1 MATTKRRGALSRKAA
16 NALSLLSSSGLSL
29 FTLRDFASA
38 IGSGSQRPSKLL
50 HELQRSGWVAR
61 VAREKY
67 LVVPLEAG
75 PDSVWT
81 EDALVVV
88 GHLAEPSAIAYWTAC
103 HYWNWTEQPPRTV
116 FAQTTRR
123 VWRNASQVLGVP
135 YRLVRVKSRKFFGI
149 VKRTSG
155 GGTFAITDREK
166 TLVDALDRPDLCGGI
181 HQVAEMLP
189 AVELVSWE
197 RIDQYLER
205 TGSGAIYKRLGLLV
219 EALGSKVSVPK
230 RKRRLEVW
238 RSKLTGGHAPLEP
251 AGPSRGPVNRRW
263 RVRLNVGGVIP
274 EVAAR

>member
-1 MATTKRRGALSRKAA
+1 MARTKKRGGLSSEVA

-123 VWRNASQVLGVP
+123 VWRSAGQALGVA
-135 YRLVRVKSRKFFGI
+135 YRLVRVTPRKFFG
-149 VKRTSG
+149 VVQRTSSRG
-155 GGTFAITDREK
+155 AFPITDREK

-181 HQVAEMLP
+181 RQVAEMLP
-189 AVELVSWE
+189 VAEPVSWDTVD
-197 RIDQYLER
+197 RYLDK

-219 EALGSKVSVPK
+219 ETLGSRLTVS
-230 RKRRLEVW
+230 RRTRRLEAW
-238 RSKLTGGHAPLEP
+238 RSKLTGGIAPLEP
-251 AGPSRGPVNRRW
+251 AGAAAGPVNGRW